1 MNRHSAVSGIA
12 AGENHVRAV
21 GIVRHLIYTVNPNG
35 AAVCAVRSTG
45 RRPVSLRQR
54 AGGTVLRVRGILSVK
69 KVVGGIT
76 LLGLVLLI
84 VVLFQK
90 GAVILPGLIRLL
102 AGALLT
108 VREKNLVVLH
118 FPVHPE
124 GVEAV
129 SVPIADAKLDRACRN
144 GQCHRHRSDDLH
156 PFPVHRLAVSF
167 LFSISCAICH
177 RASKSIGF
185 VRCPFMPFSRERRS
199 SSTKASADRA

>member
-1 MNRHSAVSGIA
+1 MFR
-12 AGENHVRAV
+12 R
-21 GIVRHLIYTVNPNG
+21 RWYRLPY
-35 AAVCAVRSTG
+35 

-108 VREKNLVVLH
+108 VREKIWL
-118 FPVHPE
+118 FFISR
-124 GVEAV
+124 
-129 SVPIADAKLDRACRN
+129 SVPK
-144 GQCHRHRSDDLH
+144 GWK
-156 PFPVHRLAVSF
+156 PFPFR
-167 LFSISCAICH
+167 
-177 RASKSIGF
+177 
-185 VRCPFMPFSRERRS
+185 
-199 SSTKASADRA
+199 

>member
-144 GQCHRHRSDDLH
+144 GQCHRLCFITGND
-156 PFPVHRLAVSF
+156 
-167 LFSISCAICH
+167 
-177 RASKSIGF
+177 
-185 VRCPFMPFSRERRS
+185 
-199 SSTKASADRA
+199 